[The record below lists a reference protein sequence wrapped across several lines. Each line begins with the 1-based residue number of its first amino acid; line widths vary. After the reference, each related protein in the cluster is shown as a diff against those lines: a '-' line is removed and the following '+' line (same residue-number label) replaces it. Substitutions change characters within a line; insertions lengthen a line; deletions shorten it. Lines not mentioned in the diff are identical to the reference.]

1 MSQVAVKVQHPTV
14 QASAAVDL
22 VTITYLIKGVRW
34 LYPSVDYVWLAEES
48 QRNVPLE
55 LDFNHEAA
63 NAARCARNFAH
74 RDDVVVPTVHREY
87 TTGRVLT
94 MSLEAGVSPTNA
106 AAVEA
111 YGLSKYSVANVIA
124 SALNEQIFIHGF
136 VHADPHP
143 GNLLVR
149 PRQEPT
155 GGWGRWVTWPLR
167 WLTGTGSTTRPEL
180 VILDHGLYREI
191 DTELR
196 TTYATFWRAILGGD
210 TTAMKSCA
218 ETLGAGDLY
227 PLLAC
232 VLTRKPWDVIVTL
245 GEGDAPPTLP
255 IDPSSARLVVS
266 GDADEVAEMQ
276 KNFRQYLATTFAM
289 LARLNPDLLLLLKTN
304 DCIHHLLTAL
314 ESPSLY
320 YVWVA
325 RWTAEVDSGR
335 DEQSTLA
342 SARARAVVTISSW
355 VASLAG
361 MLL

>member
-1 MSQVAVKVQHPTV
+1 
-14 QASAAVDL
+14 
-22 VTITYLIKGVRW
+22 
-34 LYPSVDYVWLAEES
+34 
-48 QRNVPLE
+48 
-55 LDFNHEAA
+55 
-63 NAARCARNFAH
+63 
-74 RDDVVVPTVHREY
+74 
-87 TTGRVLT
+87 
-94 MSLEAGVSPTNA
+94 
-106 AAVEA
+106 
-111 YGLSKYSVANVIA
+111 
-124 SALNEQIFIHGF
+124 
-136 VHADPHP
+136 
-143 GNLLVR
+143 
-149 PRQEPT
+149 
-155 GGWGRWVTWPLR
+155 
-167 WLTGTGSTTRPEL
+167 
-180 VILDHGLYREI
+180 
-191 DTELR
+191 
-196 TTYATFWRAILGGD
+196 
-210 TTAMKSCA
+210 
-218 ETLGAGDLY
+218 
-227 PLLAC
+227 LLAC

-245 GEGDAPPTLP
+245 GEGDAPPTPP

-266 GDADEVAEMQ
+266 GEADEVAALQ